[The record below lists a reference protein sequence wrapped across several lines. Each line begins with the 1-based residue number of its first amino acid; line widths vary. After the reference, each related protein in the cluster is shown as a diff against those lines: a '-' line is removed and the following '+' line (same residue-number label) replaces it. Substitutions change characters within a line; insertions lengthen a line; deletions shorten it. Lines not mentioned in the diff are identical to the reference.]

1 MRAKNEHITVRH
13 SSLYLASGDD
23 SLPRLRLAHDA
34 PEALVVASMR
44 YFDDD
49 MTAVPGMV
57 TELPTFI
64 ERARRIDPG
73 FGCSPQVLNLILDS
87 RDTAR
92 RREIAG
98 SEGVEALRSA
108 LPSLELSRGEA
119 GAVLEAF
126 VAGRAV
132 FTGEAPAGI
141 PHEAIAL
148 AEFFRRRNMA
158 ASVLIVCPTSLKIQ
172 WQRAIAALTDS
183 SSVMVEGGQVRRRQL
198 YKAGAYYHIV
208 SYHSLA
214 SDVHALGAEAAF
226 DIVICDH
233 AERISG
239 WSQQIAS
246 GLRRI
251 KCDYFYAFA
260 CGNDPE
266 KLLCPACRRV
276 LSLDTDNPRLHHD
289 DIMLPLPMTRV
300 QARLHDEYHAAASAI
315 AAKWN
320 KSGFLTEKERKRLL
334 SLVARMRMACDSS
347 CLVSQEQRSD
357 TKPGEAV
364 ELVRAAAGR
373 AVIFTQWPRMAS
385 LMKADLERAGL
396 SDKAVV
402 ATDSLSEDEN
412 LRGATMVINL
422 DVPLRSDVLQQRL
435 SRVICSGQPYPLC
448 INMVSAGTVEERMT
462 QNPDIRTGLTGDL
475 LDGASA
481 QLTVED
487 AGLEQL
493 AAMLAATDETYA
505 GDTPQPDS
513 ALGDTDLVADSI
525 RLLGRL
531 ATALAEPDGAA
542 RLAAAITYT
551 DPATGRTEVRLPVDS
566 AETVSSFFTNISKL
580 LSRSDG

>member
-1 MRAKNEHITVRH
+1 MKPKNEHSTARH
-13 SSLYLASGDD
+13 SSLYLASPDD
-23 SLPRLRLAHDA
+23 TLPRLRLVPDA
-34 PEALVVASMR
+34 PEALVMAAMR

-49 MTAVPGMV
+49 LTAVPGMV
-57 TELPTFI
+57 TELPAFI

-73 FGCSPQVLNLILDS
+73 FGCSPQVLNLILES
-87 RDTAR
+87 RDTVR
-92 RREIAG
+92 RSEIAR
-98 SEGVEALRSA
+98 SEPEDAFMTSFPKLQ
-108 LPSLELSRGEA
+108 LSHGAVR
-119 GAVLEAF
+119 AVLEAF

-141 PHEAIAL
+141 PREAIAL

-183 SSVMVEGGQVRRRQL
+183 AGVMVEGSHLRRRQL
-198 YKAGAYYHIV
+198 YKAAAYYHIV

-233 AERISG
+233 AERIAG
-239 WSQQIAS
+239 WNQQIAS
-246 GLRRI
+246 GLLRV
-251 KCDYFYAFA
+251 KCDYFYAFM
-260 CGNDPE
+260 CGDRADALP
-266 KLLCPACRRV
+266 LPGPRRV
-276 LSLDTDNPRLHHD
+276 LRGVRDGLKQHHGD
-289 DIMLPLPMTRV
+289 VTLTLPMTRV

-357 TKPGEAV
+357 AKPGEAI
-364 ELVRAAAGR
+364 ELVRAAGSR

-396 SDKAVV
+396 SGKAVV
-402 ATDSLSEDEN
+402 ATDSPSEDEN

-435 SRVICSGQPYPLC
+435 SRVICSGQPCPLC

-493 AAMLAATDETYA
+493 AAMLAATDETYT
-505 GDTPQPDS
+505 GDTPQPDN
-513 ALGDTDLVADSI
+513 ALRYTDLVADSL

>member
-1 MRAKNEHITVRH
+1 MKPKNEYSTARH
-13 SSLYLASGDD
+13 SSLYLASPDD
-23 SLPRLRLAHDA
+23 TLPRLRLASDA
-34 PEALVVASMR
+34 PEPLVMAAMR

-49 MTAVPGMV
+49 LTAVPGMV

-73 FGCSPQVLNLILDS
+73 FGCSPQVLNLILES
-87 RDTAR
+87 RDAER
-92 RREIAG
+92 RREIAE
-98 SEGVEALRSA
+98 SAAEALSKK
-108 LPSLELSRGEA
+108 SLRGIELSHSA
-119 GAVLEAF
+119 VKTVLEAF

-132 FTGEAPAGI
+132 FTGESPAAI
-141 PHEAIAL
+141 PAEAVAL
-148 AEFFRRRNMA
+148 AEFFHSRGMA
-158 ASVLIVCPTSLKIQ
+158 ESVLIVCPTSLKIQ
-172 WQRAIAALTDS
+172 WQRTISALTEQRC
-183 SSVMVEGGQVRRRQL
+183 VLVEGDHTRRRQL
-198 YKAGAYYHIV
+198 YKAPTYYHVV

-214 SDVHALGAEAAF
+214 NDVHALGAEAAF

-266 KLLCPACRRV
+266 KLLSPACRRV
-276 LSLDTDNPRLHHD
+276 LSLDTYNPRLHHD

-357 TKPGEAV
+357 SKPGEAV
-364 ELVRAAAGR
+364 ELVRTAAGR

-402 ATDSLSEDEN
+402 ATDSLTEDEN

-505 GDTPQPDS
+505 GDTPQPDNT
-513 ALGDTDLVADSI
+513 LRDTDLVADSI

-551 DPATGRTEVRLPVDS
+551 DPATGRTEVRLPVGS

>member
-1 MRAKNEHITVRH
+1 MKPKNEYSTARH
-13 SSLYLASGDD
+13 SSLYLASPDD
-23 SLPRLRLAHDA
+23 TLPRLRLASDA
-34 PEALVVASMR
+34 PEPLVMAAMR

-49 MTAVPGMV
+49 LTAVPGMV

-73 FGCSPQVLNLILDS
+73 FGCSPQVLNLILES
-87 RDTAR
+87 RDAER
-92 RREIAG
+92 RREIAE
-98 SEGVEALRSA
+98 SAAEALSKK
-108 LPSLELSRGEA
+108 SLRGIELSHSA
-119 GAVLEAF
+119 VKTVLEAF

-132 FTGEAPAGI
+132 FTGESPAAI
-141 PHEAIAL
+141 PAEAVAL
-148 AEFFRRRNMA
+148 AEFFHSRGMA
-158 ASVLIVCPTSLKIQ
+158 ESVLIVCPTSLKIQ
-172 WQRAIAALTDS
+172 WQRTISALTEQRC
-183 SSVMVEGGQVRRRQL
+183 VLVEGDHTRRRQL
-198 YKAGAYYHIV
+198 YKAPTYYHVV

-276 LSLDTDNPRLHHD
+276 LSLDTDNPRLHHE
-289 DIMLPLPMTRV
+289 DIMLTLPMTRV

-364 ELVRAAAGR
+364 ELVRTAAGR

-412 LRGATMVINL
+412 LRGATIVINL

-462 QNPDIRTGLTGDL
+462 RNPDIRTGLTGDL

-505 GDTPQPDS
+505 GDTPQPDNT
-513 ALGDTDLVADSI
+513 LRDTDLVADSI
-525 RLLGRL
+525 RLLGRF
-531 ATALAEPDGAA
+531 ATVLAEPDGAA

>member
-1 MRAKNEHITVRH
+1 MKPKNEYSTARH
-13 SSLYLASGDD
+13 SSLYLASPDD
-23 SLPRLRLAHDA
+23 TLPRLRLASDA
-34 PEALVVASMR
+34 AEPLVMAAMR

-49 MTAVPGMV
+49 LTAVPGMV

-73 FGCSPQVLNLILDS
+73 FGCSPQVLNLILES
-87 RDTAR
+87 RDAER
-92 RREIAG
+92 RREIAE
-98 SEGVEALRSA
+98 SAAEALSKK
-108 LPSLELSRGEA
+108 SLRGIELSHSA
-119 GAVLEAF
+119 VKIVLEAF

-132 FTGEAPAGI
+132 FTGESPAAI
-141 PHEAIAL
+141 PAEAVAL
-148 AEFFRRRNMA
+148 AEFFHSRGMA
-158 ASVLIVCPTSLKIQ
+158 EAVLIVCPTSLKIQ
-172 WQRAIAALTDS
+172 WQRTISALTGQRC
-183 SSVMVEGGQVRRRQL
+183 VLVEGDHTRRRQL
-198 YKAGAYYHIV
+198 YKAPTYYHVV

-347 CLVSQEQRSD
+347 GLVSQELRSD

-364 ELVRAAAGR
+364 ELVRTAAGR

-462 QNPDIRTGLTGDL
+462 RNPDIRTGLTGDL

-505 GDTPQPDS
+505 GDTPQPDNT
-513 ALGDTDLVADSI
+513 LRDTDLVADSI

-531 ATALAEPDGAA
+531 ATVLAEPDGAA

>member
-1 MRAKNEHITVRH
+1 MKPKNEHSTARH
-13 SSLYLASGDD
+13 SSLYLTSPDD
-23 SLPRLRLAHDA
+23 SLPRLRLAPDA
-34 PEALVVASMR
+34 PEALVVAAMR

-57 TELPTFI
+57 TELPAFI

-73 FGCSPQVLNLILDS
+73 FGCSPQVLNLILES
-87 RDTAR
+87 RDSAR
-92 RREIAG
+92 RREIAD
-98 SEGVEALRSA
+98 SEPEDAFMTS
-108 LPSLELSRGEA
+108 LPKLQLSHGTV

-126 VAGRAV
+126 VAGRAI
-132 FTGEAPAGI
+132 FTGEAPAGV
-141 PHEAIAL
+141 PAEAIAV
-148 AEFFRRRNMA
+148 AELFRRRNMA

-183 SSVMVEGGQVRRRQL
+183 TSVMVEGGQVRRRQL
-198 YKAGAYYHIV
+198 YRTAAYYHIV

-214 SDVHALGAEAAF
+214 SDIHALGAQTAF

-233 AERISG
+233 AERIAG
-239 WSQQIAS
+239 WNQQIAS
-246 GLRRI
+246 GLRRV
-251 KCDYFYAFA
+251 KCDYFYAFM
-260 CGNDPE
+260 CGDRADALP
-266 KLLCPACRRV
+266 LPVPRRV
-276 LSLDTDNPRLHHD
+276 LRSGRDGLTQHHGD
-289 DIMLPLPMTRV
+289 VTLTLPMTRV
-300 QARLHDEYHAAASAI
+300 QARLHDEYHAAASSI

-364 ELVRAAAGR
+364 ELVRATAGR

-396 SDKAVV
+396 SGKAVV

-412 LRGATMVINL
+412 LRGATMIINL

-448 INMVSAGTVEERMT
+448 INMVSTGTVEERMT

-475 LDGASA
+475 LDGTSA

-513 ALGDTDLVADSI
+513 ALRDTDLVADGI

-551 DPATGRTEVRLPVDS
+551 DRATGRTEVRLPVDS

>member
-1 MRAKNEHITVRH
+1 M
-13 SSLYLASGDD
+13 
-23 SLPRLRLAHDA
+23 
-34 PEALVVASMR
+34 
-44 YFDDD
+44 
-49 MTAVPGMV
+49 
-57 TELPTFI
+57 
-64 ERARRIDPG
+64 
-73 FGCSPQVLNLILDS
+73 
-87 RDTAR
+87 
-92 RREIAG
+92 
-98 SEGVEALRSA
+98 
-108 LPSLELSRGEA
+108 
-119 GAVLEAF
+119 LEAF

>member
-1 MRAKNEHITVRH
+1 MKPKNEYSTARH
-13 SSLYLASGDD
+13 SSLYLASPDD
-23 SLPRLRLAHDA
+23 TLPRLRLASDA
-34 PEALVVASMR
+34 PEPLVMAAMR

-49 MTAVPGMV
+49 LTAVPGMV

-87 RDTAR
+87 RDAER
-92 RREIAG
+92 RREIAE
-98 SEGVEALRSA
+98 SAAEALSKK
-108 LPSLELSRGEA
+108 SLRGIELSHSA
-119 GAVLEAF
+119 VKTVLEAF
-126 VAGRAV
+126 VTGRAV
-132 FTGEAPAGI
+132 FTGEAPAAI
-141 PHEAIAL
+141 PAEAVAL
-148 AEFFRRRNMA
+148 AEFFHSRGMA
-158 ASVLIVCPTSLKIQ
+158 ESVLIVCPTSLKIQ
-172 WQRAIAALTDS
+172 WQRTISALTGQRC
-183 SSVMVEGGQVRRRQL
+183 VLVEGDHTRRRQL
-198 YKAGAYYHIV
+198 YKAPTYYHVV

-462 QNPDIRTGLTGDL
+462 RNPDIRTGLTGDL

-505 GDTPQPDS
+505 GDTPQPDN

>member
-1 MRAKNEHITVRH
+1 MKPKNEYSTARH
-13 SSLYLASGDD
+13 SSLYLASPDD
-23 SLPRLRLAHDA
+23 TLPRLRLASDA
-34 PEALVVASMR
+34 PEPLVMAAMR

-49 MTAVPGMV
+49 LTAVPGMV

-73 FGCSPQVLNLILDS
+73 FGCSPQVLNLILES
-87 RDTAR
+87 RDAER
-92 RREIAG
+92 RREIAE
-98 SEGVEALRSA
+98 SAAEALSKK
-108 LPSLELSRGEA
+108 SLRGIELSHSA
-119 GAVLEAF
+119 VKTVLEAF

-132 FTGEAPAGI
+132 FTGESPAAI
-141 PHEAIAL
+141 PAEAVAL
-148 AEFFRRRNMA
+148 AEFFHSRGMA
-158 ASVLIVCPTSLKIQ
+158 ESVLIVCPTSLKIQ
-172 WQRAIAALTDS
+172 WQRTISALTEQRC
-183 SSVMVEGGQVRRRQL
+183 VLVEGDHTRRRQL
-198 YKAGAYYHIV
+198 YKAPTYYHVV

-276 LSLDTDNPRLHHD
+276 LSLDTDNPRLHHE
-289 DIMLPLPMTRV
+289 DIMLTLPMTRV

-364 ELVRAAAGR
+364 ELVRTAAGR

-412 LRGATMVINL
+412 LRGATIVINL

-505 GDTPQPDS
+505 GDTPQPDNT
-513 ALGDTDLVADSI
+513 LRDTDLVADSI

-531 ATALAEPDGAA
+531 ATVLAEPDGAA